1 MKLNSP
7 EMKKS
12 LKADADA
19 FNANTKK
26 MNTFGKEL
34 DNATDKQKDAN
45 FELEK
50 LQESYK
56 KDIASGASQRD
67 LDNAIMKA
75 KTKVLNTGMAKTKAE
90 GTKKDFDAKYKQ
102 ESLAALDRIGNN
114 VLKVSPEE
122 LETRRLFQESLTIEK
137 EQAALLRADPLRQDQ
152 ADAADANIKVKE
164 EKEKE
169 RREKANTNILKKGFA
184 NLSSAFVNFKEN
196 AMKAG
201 VTALKGGMLVLLYF
215 AIAKFLQSP
224 LFMDVIDFFS
234 SGGPLM
240 IALKVVGVILTA
252 FLAKFLL
259 VKYAKILT
267 SKLLGVLNLTKKSGM
282 DMSKISKTMGK
293 TSGKGIAALRKG
305 MGSIGKN
312 LSKGAK
318 QLMSAGGKG
327 MTFLRTGIMSIGGG
341 LKKYGLMLG
350 KMVLRSLLMINP
362 FVLLGAAIAGI
373 GLLIYNYWDEITAFF
388 GSIGT
393 SISNAVSSIGTKIG
407 TFFSDLFKPVTDLF
421 IKIKNAMAGYY
432 NSVATSAFGKFIG
445 MTPIAIAGAAEPAE
459 APQFVKNLQGP
470 TVADRANKMKVAD
483 SATQYVI
490 NNNAVN
496 SVSTTGPT
504 VQQNST
510 RYVKDQ
516 GGVFA
521 SNNA

>member
-1 MKLNSP
+1 MKLNSK
-7 EMKKS
+7 EIQKS
-12 LKADADA
+12 LQDDVNARKDGTSKMKNFSDAVDSA
-19 FNANTKK
+19 ASKVKDNALVVEKLKMSYQQQIAAGEDSSKVFMELTKK
-26 MNTFGKEL
+26 QKEAS
-34 DNATDKQKDAN
+34 DAITDLNVA
-45 FELEK
+45 E
-50 LQESYK
+50 
-56 KDIASGASQRD
+56 RD
-67 LDNAIMKA
+67 KEN
-75 KTKVLNTGMAKTKAE
+75 
-90 GTKKDFDAKYKQ
+90 FDAKYQQ
-102 ESLAALDRIGNN
+102 ESMAALDRIGNN

-393 SISNAVSSIGTKIG
+393 SISNAVSSIGTKLG